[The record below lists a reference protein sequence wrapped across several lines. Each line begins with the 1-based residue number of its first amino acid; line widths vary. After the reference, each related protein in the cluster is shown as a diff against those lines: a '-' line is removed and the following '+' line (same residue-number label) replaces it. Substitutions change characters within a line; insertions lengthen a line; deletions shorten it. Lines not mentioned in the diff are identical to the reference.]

1 MSNPWMKKNPLL
13 SMWLSSVNSA
23 LGSARGH
30 ATAATKRQ
38 ARTMISTAAKRMA
51 NFWDSALEPPS
62 TPKKRKTRRAR
73 RNTSRSPQRVR

>member
-30 ATAATKRQ
+30 ATAAAKRQ
-38 ARTMISTAAKRMA
+38 ARTMMSTAAKRMA
-51 NFWDSALEPPS
+51 DFWDSALEPRS
-62 TPKKRKTRRAR
+62 TPKKRNRVTTRRTGR
-73 RNTSRSPQRVR
+73 R